1 MFTRRGVHPVRLQLD
16 LKTRQVPPAPLPSPG
31 RASFLVMRDVGMYCF
46 ALCIPDDSPPPHSA
60 PPPAI
65 PAFQK
70 HVFCSVPLLF
80 FFFFTRGIST
90 LTRPEEKNLGVAAGN
105 KICTFEICTQG
116 GLEEENCKE
125 KSGHMLEA
133 RGELRDENI
142 AWQLGLN

>member
-46 ALCIPDDSPPPHSA
+46 ALCIPDDSPPHRTTTS
-60 PPPAI
+60 
-65 PAFQK
+65 
-70 HVFCSVPLLF
+70 HTSVSKTCVLLGSSCF

-116 GLEEENCKE
+116 GLEEENYKE

-133 RGELRDENI
+133 RGELGDENI

>member
-1 MFTRRGVHPVRLQLD
+1 MLGCIV
-16 LKTRQVPPAPLPSPG
+16 LPY
-31 RASFLVMRDVGMYCF
+31 AFQMT
-46 ALCIPDDSPPPHSA
+46 PPPHRTTTS
-60 PPPAI
+60 
-65 PAFQK
+65 
-70 HVFCSVPLLF
+70 HTSVSKTCVLLGYSF

-116 GLEEENCKE
+116 GLEEENYKE

-133 RGELRDENI
+133 RGELGDENI

>member
-46 ALCIPDDSPPPHSA
+46 ALCIPDDSPPPLRTTTSHT
-60 PPPAI
+60 
-65 PAFQK
+65 
-70 HVFCSVPLLF
+70 SVSKTCVLLGSSSF

-116 GLEEENCKE
+116 GLEEENYKE

>member
-1 MFTRRGVHPVRLQLD
+1 MLGCIVLLYAFQMT
-16 LKTRQVPPAPLPSPG
+16 PSPPL
-31 RASFLVMRDVGMYCF
+31 RTTTS
-46 ALCIPDDSPPPHSA
+46 HT
-60 PPPAI
+60 
-65 PAFQK
+65 
-70 HVFCSVPLLF
+70 SVSKTCVLLGSSSF

-116 GLEEENCKE
+116 RLEEENYKE

-133 RGELRDENI
+133 RGELGDENI

>member
-46 ALCIPDDSPPPHSA
+46 ALCIPDDSLPPPPHHHQPYQRFKNMCSA
-60 PPPAI
+60 R
-65 PAFQK
+65 F
-70 HVFCSVPLLF
+70 LF
-80 FFFFTRGIST
+80 FFFFYTRGIST

-116 GLEEENCKE
+116 GLEEENYKE

-133 RGELRDENI
+133 RGELGDENI